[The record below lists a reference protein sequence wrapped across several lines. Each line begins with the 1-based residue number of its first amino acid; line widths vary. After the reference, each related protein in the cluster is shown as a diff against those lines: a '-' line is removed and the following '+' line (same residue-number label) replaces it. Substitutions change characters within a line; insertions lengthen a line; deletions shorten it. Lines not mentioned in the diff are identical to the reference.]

1 MRAPPRRRDRP
12 GPAAAGSRCRRVPL
26 PLGPTAVE
34 SRCRPA
40 PLDLRYDLRH
50 TLVALTMLFESVCS
64 GTIIPAAIG
73 EDSNRWNPNGKYV
86 HDGWEDVH
94 RQSLNILLS

>member
-1 MRAPPRRRDRP
+1 MTAPAPLP
-12 GPAAAGSRCRRVPL
+12 TGPA
-26 PLGPTAVE
+26 AVE

-64 GTIIPAAIG
+64 GTIVPALIG
-73 EDSNRWNPNGKYV
+73 EGANRWNPNGECV

>member
-1 MRAPPRRRDRP
+1 MRAPPRRRHDRP
-12 GPAAAGSRCRRVPL
+12 GPAAAGSR
-26 PLGPTAVE
+26 GPA
-34 SRCRPA
+34 PA

-64 GTIIPAAIG
+64 GTIVPAPIG
-73 EDSNRWNPNGKYV
+73 EGANRWNPNGECV

>member
-1 MRAPPRRRDRP
+1 MTAPAPLP
-12 GPAAAGSRCRRVPL
+12 SSPAAVESRCRRVPL
-26 PLGPTAVE
+26 PSSPVAAG

-64 GTIIPAAIG
+64 GTIVPAPIG
-73 EDSNRWNPNGKYV
+73 EGANRWNPNGECV
-86 HDGWEDVH
+86 RDGWEDVH

>member
-1 MRAPPRRRDRP
+1 MTAPAPLPP
-12 GPAAAGSRCRRVPL
+12 GPAAAGPYCRRVPL
-26 PLGPTAVE
+26 PPGPNAVE

-64 GTIIPAAIG
+64 GTIVPALIG
-73 EDSNRWNPNGKYV
+73 EGTNRWNPNGECV

>member
-1 MRAPPRRRDRP
+1 MTAPAPLP
-12 GPAAAGSRCRRVPL
+12 SSPAAAGSH
-26 PLGPTAVE
+26 
-34 SRCRPA
+34 CRPA

-64 GTIIPAAIG
+64 GTIVPALIG
-73 EDSNRWNPNGKYV
+73 EGANRWNSNGECV

>member
-1 MRAPPRRRDRP
+1 MRALPRRRHDRP
-12 GPAAAGSRCRRVPL
+12 GPA
-26 PLGPTAVE
+26 AVE

-64 GTIIPAAIG
+64 GTIVPAPIG
-73 EDSNRWNPNGKYV
+73 EGANRWNPNGECV

>member
-1 MRAPPRRRDRP
+1 MTAPVLLPP
-12 GPAAAGSRCRRVPL
+12 GPAVAG
-26 PLGPTAVE
+26 

-64 GTIIPAAIG
+64 ETIVPALIG
-73 EDSNRWNPNGKYV
+73 EGANRWNPNGECV

>member
-1 MRAPPRRRDRP
+1 MTAPVLLPP
-12 GPAAAGSRCRRVPL
+12 GPAVAGSHCRRVPL
-26 PLGPTAVE
+26 LPGPTAVE

-64 GTIIPAAIG
+64 ETIVPALIG
-73 EDSNRWNPNGKYV
+73 EGANRWNSNGECV

>member
-1 MRAPPRRRDRP
+1 MRALPRRRHDRP
-12 GPAAAGSRCRRVPL
+12 GPAAVESRCRRV
-26 PLGPTAVE
+26 
-34 SRCRPA
+34 

-64 GTIIPAAIG
+64 ETIVPALIG
-73 EDSNRWNPNGKYV
+73 EGANRWNSNGECV